1 MSSINNDINSTEKL
15 LNVIRGKDKE
25 SFSALGKQKV
35 SFSEKKPAEKINIIS
50 PKRFFDKKVY
60 TVGVDI
66 DREFIRLV
74 KTAKDSGGRP
84 ILVDQKVIK
93 YGQQPSNDLSVSE
106 FNTLLKSSLV
116 AFCGSVASCNIWT
129 KISAND
135 VNVYFIKVPRVPKK
149 QLENVI
155 YWTAKKE
162 GFIDET
168 KSIFDFEL
176 QGEIVDQDKP
186 KYAVMVYTAPKT
198 SIEEIKT
205 LFSDMGI
212 TLAGITTSPFAI
224 QNIFRSKWMPA
235 TEEIFA
241 SLFIGKDYS
250 RIDVYKKENL
260 VMSRGFKTGSSNS
273 MLEAITASFLEKTGN
288 LQLKNDEAKKI
299 LLSLSPDSEKLK
311 DTDAGYDLKKEEIL
325 EMISPV
331 WERLARQVDL
341 TLKTSTIGYQKVEKI
356 YILSSVNVDNS
367 ILDFMSDQLGAKTE
381 IFDPF
386 KQHTVSTSTE
396 SISIS
401 ERMLLSPALGFS
413 LSDNRRTPNI
423 IFTYKEKNREIKT
436 KRIDRLVFFSFL
448 AALIICLATLIY
460 QVSERNTLNKKQVK
474 LEKELAL
481 YSPLLSK
488 DKVAKMA
495 DEVKK
500 QKKMTRQ
507 YVQRY
512 LGVAAIGE
520 VSDLTPQN
528 IHLIN
533 FKITEGSVLPKAAAD
548 KTPQEKSD
556 GVTIEG
562 VIFGDRNM
570 LDSLLTQYVMK
581 LENSPMF
588 SKVSIQKNNVVTFK
602 KSEVLQFTLSA
613 KIG

>member
-35 SFSEKKPAEKINIIS
+35 SFSGKKPTEKINIIS

-93 YGQQPSNDLSVSE
+93 YSQQPSNNLSE
-106 FNTLLKSSLV
+106 FNTLLNSSLV

-129 KISAND
+129 KIPANG

-176 QGEIVDQDKP
+176 QGDIVDQDKP
-186 KYAVMVYTAPKT
+186 RYSVMVYTAPKT

-205 LFSDMGI
+205 LFSDIGI

-224 QNIFRSKWMPA
+224 QNIFRSKWMPVS
-235 TEEIFA
+235 EEIFA

-331 WERLARQVDL
+331 WERLARQIDL
-341 TLKTSTIGYQKVEKI
+341 TLKTSAIGYQKVEKI

-386 KQHTVSTSTE
+386 KQHTGSTSTE

-413 LSDNRRTPNI
+413 LSNNRRTPNV

-436 KRIDRLVFFSFL
+436 KRIDRLVFFFFL

-507 YVQRY
+507 YLQRY

-533 FKITEGSVLPKAAAD
+533 LKITEGSVLPKAAAD
-548 KTPQEKSD
+548 KTPQETSD

-570 LDSLLTQYVMK
+570 LDSFLTQYVMK